1 MNLGKSREDV
11 LTEKEFEKLV
21 DACNRTNH
29 PTENRFIILIAGKL
43 GLRKAEI
50 VHMKADWV
58 DFEDCILRIP
68 AHEPCECRRC
78 RRSAKEKSENHDI
91 SYEEALSHQW
101 QPKSDAGN
109 RGVPF
114 GQFED
119 VKETLREF
127 WSKHDEFPYKRGTV
141 YNRIKKLGRMAGIE
155 NLYPHALR
163 ATAAQRH
170 ARNDVG
176 PYTLSSLMGWESIDM
191 ATPYIRAS
199 GTQAKKKLDE
209 KYGEENESSFWKNSE
224 RVFTLTEKGRKVLSL
239 SGG

>member
-1 MNLGKSREDV
+1 MKLSNSRDDALNE
-11 LTEKEFEKLV
+11 EEFERLV
-21 DACNRTNH
+21 EACDRTDH
-29 PTENRFIILIAGKL
+29 PTQNRFIVLVAGKL

-50 VHMKADWV
+50 VHMKAYWV

-68 AHEPCECRRC
+68 GHEPCECHRC
-78 RRSAKEKSENHDI
+78 RRSAREKSENHDI
-91 SYEEALSHQW
+91 SYKQALSQQW
-101 QPKSDAGN
+101 QPKSNAGT

-114 GQFED
+114 GHFED

-141 YNRIKKLGRMAGIE
+141 YNRVKKLGRMAGIE

-170 ARNDVG
+170 ARNNVD
-176 PYTLSSLMGWESIDM
+176 PYTLSSVMGWESIDR

-199 GTQAKKKLDE
+199 GSQAKRELDE
-209 KYGEENESSFWKNSE
+209 KYQEKDESSFWTNSG
-224 RVFTLTEKGRKVLSL
+224 RVFTLTKRGKKLLNLSK
-239 SGG
+239 